1 METWAAVCVGFIG
14 AFVYCAASRLME
26 KMKIDDPLEA
36 TQVHGFCGF
45 WGCIAIAFF
54 AKDEGILY
62 GHEDSGKLL
71 AKQIVGCL
79 CIAVWSGSL
88 SAIFF
93 LICLHMEVLRL
104 STEQELIGGDLTYF
118 GPVEL
123 DTSLANVDLKTGVI
137 KYAKS

>member
-1 METWAAVCVGFIG
+1 M
-14 AFVYCAASRLME
+14 
-26 KMKIDDPLEA
+26 
-36 TQVHGFCGF
+36 HGFCGL

-71 AKQIVGCL
+71 GQQIIGCL

-93 LICLHMEVLRL
+93 LICHNMQILRL
-104 STEQELIGGDLTYF
+104 TAEQELIGGDLTYF
-118 GPVEL
+118 GPEEL